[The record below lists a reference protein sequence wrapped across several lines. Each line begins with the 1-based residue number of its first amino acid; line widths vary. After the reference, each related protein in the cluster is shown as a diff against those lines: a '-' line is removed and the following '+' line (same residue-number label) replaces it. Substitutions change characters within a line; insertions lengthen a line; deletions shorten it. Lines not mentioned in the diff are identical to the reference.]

1 MKLVKQHCI
10 YCTAE
15 KWEKIRRRAKA
26 AKLSI
31 SRFGIACC
39 RRALG
44 NATEP
49 SAAPGHPLVLT
60 GTEQERLF
68 AEVEALLAAGRI
80 AVREPGG
87 GEAVVLLREAVRF
100 RCLAER
106 ELAQ

>member
-26 AKLSI
+26 AKKSI
-31 SRFGIACC
+31 SRFGIECC

-44 NATEP
+44 NEPEP

-60 GTEQERLF
+60 GTEQKRLL
-68 AEVEALLAAGRI
+68 AEVEVLLASGRLP
-80 AVREPGG
+80 VRAPGG
-87 GEAVVLLREAVRF
+87 GEAEVLLREAVRF
-100 RCLAER
+100 RRLAER
-106 ELAQ
+106 ELAE

>member
-26 AKLSI
+26 AKKSM
-31 SRFGIACC
+31 SRFGIECC

-44 NATEP
+44 NEAEP
-49 SAAPGHPLVLT
+49 SAASGHPLVLT
-60 GTEQERLF
+60 GTEQVRLAAA
-68 AEVEALLAAGRI
+68 AEVLLAAERI

-87 GEAVVLLREAVRF
+87 GEAEVLLREAVRF
-100 RCLAER
+100 RRLFER
-106 ELAQ
+106 EQAE

>member
-15 KWEKIRRRAKA
+15 KWERIRRRAKA
-26 AKLSI
+26 AKKSM
-31 SRFGIACC
+31 SRFGIECC

-44 NATEP
+44 SEAEP

-60 GTEQERLF
+60 RTEQERLL
-68 AEVEALLAAGRI
+68 AEAEALLASGRI
-80 AVREPGG
+80 AVREPEG
-87 GEAVVLLREAVRF
+87 GEAEVLLREAVRF
-100 RCLAER
+100 RRLAER

>member
-10 YCTAE
+10 YCSAE
-15 KWEKIRRRAKA
+15 RWEKIRRRAKA
-26 AKLSI
+26 AKLSV

-39 RRALG
+39 HRALG
-44 NATEP
+44 NEP

-60 GTEQERLF
+60 GTEQERLL
-68 AEVEALLAAGRI
+68 AEVEVLLASGRI

-100 RCLAER
+100 RRLAER
-106 ELAQ
+106 ELAA

>member
-10 YCTAE
+10 YCTVE

-26 AKLSI
+26 AKKSI
-31 SRFGIACC
+31 SRFGIECC

-44 NATEP
+44 NAAEP

-60 GTEQERLF
+60 GTEQECLF

-80 AVREPGG
+80 EVREPGG
-87 GEAVVLLREAVRF
+87 GETEVLLREAVRF
-100 RCLAER
+100 RRLAER
-106 ELAQ
+106 EQTE